1 MGNRKRKHREPLFW
15 LEAAFIVLLLAGAY
29 VIGSYA
35 RAKQS
40 DSLQE
45 VFVADHGTNVVEVT
59 DAQGTIT
66 GSEVVDYDELIS
78 DYRNILLVGVDA
90 RDQKRIDRGAN
101 ADIRLFAP
109 PPQIFVRLM
118 SIPSD
123 FATSKES
130 LSANATPSKTACVI
144 SALVVSIVMP
154 INVPLAFGL
163 LCGER
168 SPIRYGKKYT
178 WFSPSFVISACSF
191 ANSFV

>member
-78 DYRNILLVGVDA
+78 DYRKIPARNRHFPYRRHISKRMPHCCVRHSDRQCHKQCPNCLLTDKEEG
-90 RDQKRIDRGAN
+90 RMMC
-101 ADIRLFAP
+101 RLHP
-109 PPQIFVRLM
+109 
-118 SIPSD
+118 
-123 FATSKES
+123 
-130 LSANATPSKTACVI
+130 
-144 SALVVSIVMP
+144 
-154 INVPLAFGL
+154 
-163 LCGER
+163 
-168 SPIRYGKKYT
+168 
-178 WFSPSFVISACSF
+178 
-191 ANSFV
+191 

>member
-101 ADIRLFAP
+101 AD
-109 PPQIFVRLM
+109 
-118 SIPSD
+118 
-123 FATSKES
+123 
-130 LSANATPSKTACVI
+130 VI
-144 SALVVSIVMP
+144 
-154 INVPLAFGL
+154 
-163 LCGER
+163 
-168 SPIRYGKKYT
+168 
-178 WFSPSFVISACSF
+178 CS
-191 ANSFV
+191 S

>member
-1 MGNRKRKHREPLFW
+1 METEKESTREPLFW

-78 DYRNILLVGVDA
+78 DYRKYFCWLVWM
-90 RDQKRIDRGAN
+90 RG
-101 ADIRLFAP
+101 IK
-109 PPQIFVRLM
+109 
-118 SIPSD
+118 S
-123 FATSKES
+123 
-130 LSANATPSKTACVI
+130 
-144 SALVVSIVMP
+144 VSIEVRTQM
-154 INVPLAFGL
+154 L
-163 LCGER
+163 
-168 SPIRYGKKYT
+168 S
-178 WFSPSFVISACSF
+178 
-191 ANSFV
+191 